1 MAAGRF
7 SLFRGKIMKCERR
20 GHNNKGKKVW
30 IPRGSV
36 LIPPH
41 RVMKSKKAYDRKKEK
56 REERF
61 TEES

>member
-1 MAAGRF
+1 
-7 SLFRGKIMKCERR
+7 MKCERR